1 MWGGGIAQG
10 IDAAAMILYLYYR
23 HASGELNLRQLDGFT
38 ATGSIANA
46 PIDDLDLLM
55 SGAVIRF

>member
-1 MWGGGIAQG
+1 MRP
-10 IDAAAMILYLYYR
+10 ILYLYYR
-23 HASGELNLRQLDGFT
+23 HSSGELNLRQLNGFT
-38 ATGSIANA
+38 ATGPIANT

>member
-1 MWGGGIAQG
+1 
-10 IDAAAMILYLYYR
+10 
-23 HASGELNLRQLDGFT
+23 LRQLNGFA
-38 ATGSIANA
+38 ATGPIAGA

>member
-1 MWGGGIAQG
+1 
-10 IDAAAMILYLYYR
+10 
-23 HASGELNLRQLDGFT
+23 LRQLNGLSASGPIT
-38 ATGSIANA
+38 NA